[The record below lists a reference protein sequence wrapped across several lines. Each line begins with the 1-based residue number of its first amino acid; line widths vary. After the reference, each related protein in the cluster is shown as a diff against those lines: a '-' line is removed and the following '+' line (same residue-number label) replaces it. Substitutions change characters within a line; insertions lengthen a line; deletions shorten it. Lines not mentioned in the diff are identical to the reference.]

1 MLWGVRLSIL
11 GHAGSYGAPGVQC
24 SSYLVSCERTHL
36 LLDIG
41 NGSFSNLGRTIMPGE
56 LSGVFISHRHH
67 DHLADLISLYHYL
80 SFVPG
85 ARMHPIPLFASAET
99 LEAISRLVVEDF
111 GGILV
116 PRAVESGDCLDLG
129 QVEVTFASTEHIP
142 GTLAAKVTDP
152 RGTSMAY
159 TADTGPSQSLASFF
173 HGVDLLLGESTW
185 LTRPDSAPAGL
196 HLDAGEL
203 AELAT
208 RSEAKRLVVTH
219 VAYPGN
225 AAAAAR
231 LVQSRHQG
239 EVLAAFDGLVVE
251 F

>member
-1 MLWGVRLSIL
+1 MRLSIL
-11 GHAGSYGAPGVQC
+11 GHAGSYGAPGAQC

-56 LSGVFISHRHH
+56 LAAVFVSHRHH

-85 ARMHPIPLFASAET
+85 ARMHAIPLLAAAET
-99 LEAISRLVVEDF
+99 LDAISRLVVQDF
-111 GGILV
+111 AGILL
-116 PRAVESGDCLDLG
+116 PRAIEAGETIEIGPLAIS
-129 QVEVTFASTEHIP
+129 FAAADHIP
-142 GTLAAKVTDP
+142 GTLAARVTD
-152 RGTSMAY
+152 RHGTSMAY
-159 TADTGPSQSLASFF
+159 TADTGPSESLAAFVE
-173 HGVDLLLGESTW
+173 GVDLLLGESTW
-185 LTRPDSAPAGL
+185 LTRPEAAPPGL
-196 HLDAGEL
+196 HLDAAEL

-208 RSEAKRLVVTH
+208 RSGAKRLVVTH

-231 LVQSRHQG
+231 LVQARHQG